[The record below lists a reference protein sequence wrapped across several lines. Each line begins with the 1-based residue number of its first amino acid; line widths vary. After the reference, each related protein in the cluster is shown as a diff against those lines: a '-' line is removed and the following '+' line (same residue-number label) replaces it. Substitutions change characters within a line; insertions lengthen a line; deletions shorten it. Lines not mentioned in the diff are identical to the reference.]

1 MYGRVW
7 NESRVIAWMMADGCD
22 TMTRANN
29 TNKILGVDAKNDNDR
44 RASRTIDV
52 TMGAAMGL
60 IDDVMMCGTIYDV
73 TIGEFT
79 IGAAQVKMGTIGAK
93 DDTMDATI
101 GAMRGAMATRGNVS

>member
-1 MYGRVW
+1 MYGWVR
-7 NESRVIAWMMADGCD
+7 NESRVIAWTMADRCD
-22 TMTRANN
+22 TMTQAND
-29 TNKILGVDAKNDNDR
+29 TNKILGVDAKNDNDE

-60 IDDVMMCGTIYDV
+60 IDDVTMCGTIDDV

-79 IGAAQVKMGTIGAK
+79 IDAVRVKMETIGAK

-101 GAMRGAMATRGNVS
+101 

>member
-1 MYGRVW
+1 
-7 NESRVIAWMMADGCD
+7 
-22 TMTRANN
+22 MTRAND
-29 TNKILGVDAKNDNDR
+29 TNKILGVDAKNDNDK

-60 IDDVMMCGTIYDV
+60 IDNVTMCGMIDDV

-79 IGAAQVKMGTIGAK
+79 IGAARVKMGTIGAK

-101 GAMRGAMATRGNVS
+101 GVTRGDVSMATIDEGLMRGAMIGDGT